1 MWVGFSKSLGGGFR
15 VGVGTRIGGRSS
27 RRRSGPTQAQ
37 IAKLEKAQFIKNIAE
52 ESNQSLQEYL
62 VNNNIDPVF
71 AERKKLDLDD
81 LLGKGDTASQYQKF
95 KASIS
100 EVNEI
105 ISKVN
110 YGGNLTASRKDR
122 LVDLVFELREIV
134 GESGPGLNELAT
146 QISKKSEK
154 TSIITF
160 SVFLS
165 IVAVLMAVGSFVDD
179 KPITGIADVI
189 PLVMGTGFVAAILY
203 LPAHLVIKMIAKVK
217 YNRQA
222 VAKTKQQY
230 GLA

>member
-1 MWVGFSKSLGGGFR
+1 MRIGFSKSLGGGFR
-15 VGVGTRIGGRSS
+15 VGVGTRIGGRSC
-27 RRRSGPTQAQ
+27 RRRSGPTQSQ
-37 IAKLEKAQFIKNIAE
+37 IVKLEKAQFIKNIAD

-62 VNNNIDPVF
+62 VNNNIEPVY
-71 AERKKLDLDD
+71 AKRKKLDLDD
-81 LLGKGDTASQYQKF
+81 LLGKGHSASKYQKF

-146 QISKKSEK
+146 QISKNSQK

-160 SVFLS
+160 SIFFS
-165 IVAVLMAVGSFVDD
+165 IIAVLMAVGSFVDD
-179 KPITGIADVI
+179 KPINGIDVI

-203 LPAHLVIKMIAKVK
+203 LPAHLVIKLIAKIK

-222 VAKTKQQY
+222 VAKMKQHY
-230 GLA
+230 GLT